1 MESSKKNLHGL
12 FRFLSDSGAASMG
25 SPFGVPTAL
34 HFGDPVAEHHAAREG
49 PAVIDLSHLGSIRVK
64 GEDRAAFL
72 HRMVTSDVS
81 AMIPG
86 ESRPSAFLTTKGK
99 FVAVFD
105 LICEE
110 DSFVIVTPRAEL
122 DTLLADLTKYAILD
136 DVEFADES
144 QLRASIHLSG
154 VEVVRQENMQD
165 HTVVSRNRTGEP
177 GYDHHLPSDRTLSF
191 WTGLVEANA
200 TPVGYTAHETL
211 RIEAGIPRAGAEL
224 TGDIG
229 PLEAGMPE
237 LVSLTKGCYRGQ
249 EVVAKM
255 HYIGKPPK
263 RIVGLGI
270 EALDTAGIETGSPHD
285 EAALPAPGTAI
296 MSDGKSVGRVTSAAF
311 GPTLN
316 RAVALGLVRAKVIE
330 AGAPVTCETARGTV
344 VMRFEETP
352 FR

>member
-1 MESSKKNLHGL
+1 MESNEKNLEGL
-12 FRFLSDSGAASMG
+12 FRFLTDAGAGIMG
-25 SPFGVPTAL
+25 SPLGVPTAL
-34 HFGDPVAEHHAAREG
+34 HFGDPVAEHHAARTG
-49 PAVIDLSHLGSIRVK
+49 PAVIDLSHLGSIRV
-64 GEDRAAFL
+64 GGGDRAAFL

-81 AMIPG
+81 AMMPG

-110 DSFVIVTPRAEL
+110 DSFVIVTPREDL
-122 DTLLADLTKYAILD
+122 DPLLADLTKYAILD
-136 DVEFADES
+136 DVAFTDES
-144 QLRASIHLSG
+144 VARASIHLSG
-154 VEVVRQENMQD
+154 IEDVRQEDMPD
-165 HTVVSRNRTGEP
+165 HVLVRKNRTGEP
-177 GYDHHLPSDRTLSF
+177 GCDLHMPADRVVSF
-191 WTGLVEANA
+191 WKSLVEADT
-200 TPVGYTAHETL
+200 TPVGHMAHETL

-270 EALDTAGIETGSPHD
+270 DDADEDAPEDAAG
-285 EAALPAPGTAI
+285 ALPAPGDPI
-296 MSDGKSVGRVTSAAF
+296 MSDGKNVGRVTSAAY
-311 GPTLN
+311 GPTLG
-316 RAVALGLVRAKVIE
+316 RRVALGLVRARAIE
-330 AGAPVTCETARGTV
+330 EGAPVTCETARGIL